1 MKRILH
7 VVVIIICIVL
17 LTVMM
22 VSAEANNISL
32 YLSNSIESH
41 IASEDAIQVAKDFV
55 ARKIS
60 TGQFDK
66 FISSAGIEDI
76 SEIELNQMLPVYTLY
91 NPSDPSVNS
100 LLKSSDFSLD
110 QAITEWMT
118 FAFPKENP
126 NPILYIS
133 INLDSNGNWQQREIS
148 SISKGDISDCV
159 KMYNKLQSSHKC
171 SSPVIFRFH
180 NDYGILFI
188 DEETPSVL
196 LPTLLQHYLQLKSE
210 SVDSVLQIA
219 CQDFVTSANQF
230 IERIQKDPDFVD

>member
-7 VVVIIICIVL
+7 VVEIIICIVL

-32 YLSNSIESH
+32 YLNNSIESH
-41 IASEDAIQVAKDFV
+41 IASKDALQVAKDFV

-66 FISSAGIEDI
+66 FISSAGIENI
-76 SEIELNQMLPVYTLY
+76 SEIELNQMLPVYTIY
-91 NPSDPSVNS
+91 NPSDPAANS
-100 LLKSSDFSLD
+100 LIKSSDFALD
-110 QAITEWMT
+110 QEVTEWMT
-118 FAFPKENP
+118 FAFPKGNP

-133 INLDSNGNWQQREIS
+133 INLDYSDNWQQREIS

-159 KMYNKLQSSHKC
+159 KMYNQIQSSHKC

-180 NDYGILFI
+180 NDYGLLFV
-188 DEETPSVL
+188 DESTPSVI

-210 SVDSVLQIA
+210 SGDSVLQIS

-230 IERIQKDPDFVD
+230 IERIQKDPDLVG